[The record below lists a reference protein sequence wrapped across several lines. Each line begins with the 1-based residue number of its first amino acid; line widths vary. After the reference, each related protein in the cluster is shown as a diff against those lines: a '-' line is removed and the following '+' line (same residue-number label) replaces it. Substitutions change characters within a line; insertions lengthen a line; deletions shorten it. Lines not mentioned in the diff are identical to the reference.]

1 MLFLLDPSMEE
12 GQKPTPDMCSVPT
25 VSHGDTVLPSQ
36 EIVVGNFNDVI

>member
-1 MLFLLDPSMEE
+1 MEE
-12 GQKPTPDMCSVPT
+12 GQKPTPDLCSVLT